1 MDTPFMEKISS
12 GLAAAG
18 IQVLRFEFPYMIRRR
33 QDDKRLRIEHLRTL
47 TTPTLILQGER
58 DPLGNQAEVGTFPLA
73 ESVRVHWLAD
83 GDHDLTPRKR
93 SGRAADQNLN
103 EAIDEIAGFLAD

>member
-1 MDTPFMEKISS
+1 
-12 GLAAAG
+12 
-18 IQVLRFEFPYMIRRR
+18 
-33 QDDKRLRIEHLRTL
+33 
-47 TTPTLILQGER
+47 
-58 DPLGNQAEVGTFPLA
+58 
-73 ESVRVHWLAD
+73 VRVHWLAD